1 MSALTSHPQF
11 QQLQQTLHDLHLTV
25 PEWYAALPTALRVLL
40 VVVGVPAIVIGL
52 NVFRQLCLPRNKA
65 LPPVVFHYIPWFGSA
80 AYYGEDPYKFLFECR
95 DKYGDLFTFILLG
108 RRITVALGPKGNNL
122 SLGGKI
128 SQVSAED
135 AYTHLTTPVFGK
147 GVVYDC
153 PNEMLMQ
160 QKKFIKSGLTTESL
174 QTYPALITSECVD
187 FFAHELKITPSNPTA
202 KKVDLLKAMS
212 ELIILTASRTLQG
225 KEVRE
230 SLNGTFAKY
239 YEDLDGGFTPLNFM
253 FPNLPLPS
261 YKRRDHAQKAM
272 SDFYMKI
279 MENRRKG
286 ETDHDNDMIA
296 SLQGCKY
303 RNGVALTDRDISHI
317 MIALLMAGQHTSSAT
332 SSWTLLHFAHRPDIY
347 EALYQEQ
354 KEKYGNPDGTFRDIE
369 YEDIKDLQLMDSCIR
384 ETLRLHAPIH
394 SIYRKVLSDIPVPP
408 SLSAPSESTSYVIPK
423 SHFIMAAP
431 GVSHMDPRIWKDAS
445 EWNPYRWLETDGV
458 GAAAVETYTK
468 SEQVDYGFGAV
479 SKGTESPY
487 QPFGAGRHRCVGE
500 QFAYTQLSTIFAY
513 VVRNYTMKLE
523 VDEFP
528 KTNYRTMIVQPLNPL
543 VSFTLRNAETKQEV

>member
-1 MSALTSHPQF
+1 MSAIIPQV
-11 QQLQQTLHDLHLTV
+11 QQLLGQVAQYIPHWFT
-25 PEWYAALPTALRVLL
+25 ALPTSLKIVIAVIGIPAL
-40 VVVGVPAIVIGL
+40 IIGL
-52 NVFRQLCLPRNKA
+52 NVFHQLCLPRRRD

-95 DKYGDLFTFILLG
+95 DKYGDLFTFILMG

-128 SQVSAED
+128 SQVSAEE

-174 QTYPALITSECVD
+174 QSYPPMITSECED
-187 FFAHELKITPSNPTA
+187 FFTKEVGISSQKPSITL
-202 KKVDLLKAMS
+202 DLLKSMS

-230 SLNGTFAKY
+230 SLNGQFAKY

-261 YKRRDHAQKAM
+261 YRRRDEAQKAM
-272 SDFYMKI
+272 SDFYLKI

-286 ETDHDNDMIA
+286 ESDHEHDMIEN
-296 SLQGCKY
+296 LQGCKY
-303 RNGVALTDRDISHI
+303 RNGVPLSDRDVAHI

-332 SSWTLLHFAHRPDIY
+332 SSWTLLHLADRPDVV

-354 KEKYGNPDGTFRDIE
+354 KEKLGNPDGTFRDYK
-369 YEDIKDLQLMDSCIR
+369 YEDLKELPIMDSIIR
-384 ETLRLHAPIH
+384 ETLRMHAPIH

-408 SLSAPSESTSYVIPK
+408 SLAAPSENGQYIIPK
-423 SHFIMAAP
+423 GHYIMAAP
-431 GVSHMDPRIWKDAS
+431 GVSQMDPRIWQDAKV
-445 EWNPYRWLETDGV
+445 WNPARWHDEKGF
-458 GAAAVETYTK
+458 AAAAMAQYTK
-468 SEQVDYGFGAV
+468 AEQVDYGFGSV

-500 QFAYTQLSTIFAY
+500 QFAYTQLSTIFTY
-513 VVRNYTMKLE
+513 VVRNFTLKLA
-523 VDEFP
+523 VPKFP
-528 KTNYRTMIVQPLNPL
+528 ETNYRTMIVQPNNPL
-543 VSFTLRNAETKQEV
+543 VTFTLRNAEVKQEV

>member
-1 MSALTSHPQF
+1 MSAIVP
-11 QQLQQTLHDLHLTV
+11 QLQRIAHEAGAYV
-25 PEWYAALPTALRVLL
+25 PGWYTALPLALRVL
-40 VVVGVPAIVIGL
+40 VTVVGSIATIIGL
-52 NVFRQLCLPRNKA
+52 NVLQQLVIPKRKD

-80 AYYGEDPYKFLFECR
+80 AYYGEDPYKFMFECR
-95 DKYGDLFTFILLG
+95 DKYGDVFTFILMG
-108 RRITVALGPKGNNL
+108 RRVTVALGPKGNNL

-174 QTYPALITSECVD
+174 QSYPPLITAECEE
-187 FFAHELKITPSNPTA
+187 FFTKEAKITPSSPSATM
-202 KKVDLLKAMS
+202 DLLKAMS

-230 SLNGTFAKY
+230 SLNGHFAKY

-261 YKRRDHAQKAM
+261 YKRRDDAQKAM
-272 SDFYMKI
+272 SNFYIKI
-279 MENRRKG
+279 MEDRRKG
-286 ETDHDNDMIA
+286 ESDHDQDMIA
-296 SLQGCKY
+296 NLQNCKY

-332 SSWTLLHFAHRPDIY
+332 STWTLLHLADRPDIV
-347 EALYQEQ
+347 EGLYKEQ
-354 KEKYGNPDGTFRDIE
+354 KEKLTNPDGSFKE
-369 YEDIKDLQLMDSCIR
+369 YKYEDLKELPLMDAIIR

-394 SIYRKVLSDIPVPP
+394 SIYRKVMSDIPVPA
-408 SLSAPSESTSYVIPK
+408 SLSAPSENSTYVIPK
-423 SHFIMAAP
+423 GHYILAAP
-431 GVSHMDPRIWKDAS
+431 GVSQMDPRIWADS
-445 EWNPYRWLETDGV
+445 TTWNPARWLETGGV
-458 GAAAVETYTK
+458 AATAADEYTK
-468 SEQVDYGFGAV
+468 GDQVDYGFGAV

-500 QFAYTQLSTIFAY
+500 QFAYTQLSTIFTY
-513 VVRNYTMKLE
+513 VIRNFELKLA
-523 VDEFP
+523 VPEFP
-528 KTNYRTMIVQPLNPL
+528 KTNYRTMIVQPHNPL
-543 VSFTLRNAETKQEV
+543 VTFTLRQPEKQEV